1 MSVINKLRKS
11 LAGSGKGFFHAI
23 TLTLL
28 GSFTYDV
35 ENAILRGVG
44 TENLIFD
51 EN

>member
-28 GSFTYDV
+28 GGHSIMTSK
-35 ENAILRGVG
+35 ILKGG
-44 TENLIFD
+44 ELGLTI
-51 EN
+51 